1 MDHFRP
7 IYPSSSHSSSQAN
20 LSVRHRR
27 ESEAA
32 TPLWSPKCACGM
44 KQNLGVYN
52 WNVSLEMVLVES
64 DWAPFRYTI
73 YGILSGSLVDSFW
86 FLAACDRI
94 ENDSYCSFW
103 FTFQV
108 ATVCAARRC
117 QNQTAS
123 DRAAQS
129 VADMGPI
136 CSCCLCMA
144 VAMRIWRM
152 LDTHFKQRLSES
164 HGQGEELVVCDGG
177 EVLCSTFLRWCA
189 VMIKFMPIVSC
200 RIWCACVDAAVRA
213 NRNMWDFDFGRL
225 HD

>member
-1 MDHFRP
+1 VDHFRP
-7 IYPSSSHSSSQAN
+7 INPSSSHWSSQAN

-44 KQNLGVYN
+44 KQSLGVYN
-52 WNVSLEMVLVES
+52 WNVSLERAMVES

-129 VADMGPI
+129 VADMGP
-136 CSCCLCMA
+136 
-144 VAMRIWRM
+144 M
-152 LDTHFKQRLSES
+152 LLLSM
-164 HGQGEELVVCDGG
+164 HGGCDAHLANVGHAFQAA
-177 EVLCSTFLRWCA
+177 TLRVTRAGWG
-189 VMIKFMPIVSC
+189 
-200 RIWCACVDAAVRA
+200 ACGLWWWWGTLF
-213 NRNMWDFDFGRL
+213 NIP
-225 HD
+225 